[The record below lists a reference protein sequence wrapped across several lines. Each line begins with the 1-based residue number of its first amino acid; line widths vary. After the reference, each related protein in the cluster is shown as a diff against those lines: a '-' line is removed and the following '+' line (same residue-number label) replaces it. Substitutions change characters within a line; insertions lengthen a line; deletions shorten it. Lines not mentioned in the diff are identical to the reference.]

1 MTASE
6 SILNLKVFCKS
17 YLHFPLVL
25 FTTL

>member
-17 YLHFPLVL
+17 
-25 FTTL
+25 